1 MSEPE
6 NVCMMH
12 IYDKI
17 FQIPIMK
24 STFPLSLSKLVVV
37 IPQESPIT
45 YKTLEYL
52 KVEGDNKDVFCRIK
66 QSIFKNHQVNMSRIN
81 AAPLANSLAISH
93 PDSSIG
99 R

>member
-52 KVEGDNKDVFCRIK
+52 KVEGDNKDVFLWDKIAINSPFIK
-66 QSIFKNHQVNMSRIN
+66 TIK
-81 AAPLANSLAISH
+81 
-93 PDSSIG
+93 
-99 R
+99 

>member
-1 MSEPE
+1 MLFSSNHFTVTIRGSNTEGSKKMSEPE

-17 FQIPIMK
+17 FQIPITK

-52 KVEGDNKDVFCRIK
+52 KVEGKAITKMFFCRIK
-66 QSIFKNHQVNMSRIN
+66 
-81 AAPLANSLAISH
+81 SL
-93 PDSSIG
+93 
-99 R
+99 